1 MEKDFRK
8 YLEASQAYL
17 GSVDGFR
24 EAMIQAME
32 KQEREM
38 ENLAALVEDLRG
50 KIYEWGVQIHDPK
63 ATKGR

>member
-17 GSVDGFR
+17 GTVEGFR

-32 KQEREM
+32 KKEREKF
-38 ENLAALVEDLRG
+38 ALVL
-50 KIYEWGVQIHDPK
+50 QITGDMLKMISPIRVYLH
-63 ATKGR
+63 